1 MATRDGRGGHA
12 QTRADATMA
21 AVIFDLDGLL
31 ADTEGLR
38 LAAVARVLHDLRGV
52 VLPRDAAAALVGLRT
67 DEIWTQLR
75 ARYALTANVEELE
88 AEHAAVYDP
97 VLRSQVA
104 AMPGAREIVAA
115 LRARSLPLAVATASP
130 RRQVLAVLERLGLH
144 AMIGV
149 VAAGDEVARGKPA
162 PDVYLLACARLGA
175 KPARCVA
182 VEDSGPGVAAAVAAG
197 LHVVVV
203 PSPVTAG
210 QVAAAG
216 ATLVLPSLVGA
227 EAPIIDLLRQPSSL
241 SERTHFVERGCV
253 RGPCR

>member
-1 MATRDGRGGHA
+1 MATRDGRGGRA
-12 QTRADATMA
+12 QSRADATMV

-31 ADTEGLR
+31 ADPEGLR

-75 ARYALTANVEELE
+75 ARYALTASVTELE
-88 AEHAAVYDP
+88 TAHAAAYDP

-104 AMPGAREIVAA
+104 AMPGACETVAA
-115 LRARSLPLAVATASP
+115 LRARGIPVAVASASP
-130 RRQVLAVLERLGLH
+130 RRQVLAVLERLGLR

-162 PDVYLLACARLGA
+162 PDVYLLACVRLGA
-175 KPARCVA
+175 EPARCVA

-197 LHVVVV
+197 LRVVAV
-203 PSPVTAG
+203 PAPATAE
-210 QVAAAG
+210 QVAIAG
-216 ATLVLPSLVGA
+216 ADLVLSSLVGA
-227 EAPIIDLLRQPSSL
+227 EAPIAGLLRRRSS
-241 SERTHFVERGCV
+241 STDATA
-253 RGPCR
+253 